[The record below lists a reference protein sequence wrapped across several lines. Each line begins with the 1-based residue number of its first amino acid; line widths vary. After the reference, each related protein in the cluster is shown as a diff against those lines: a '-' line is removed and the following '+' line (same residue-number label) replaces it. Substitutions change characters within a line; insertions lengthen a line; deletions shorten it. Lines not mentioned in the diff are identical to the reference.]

1 MVLALLLMMALP
13 VVTVLAAP
21 DDAVVVTANPQD
33 TSITLT
39 WITGNA
45 TSTIIRYKTT
55 SFPANPSDGTL
66 AYNGTGFQT
75 TITGLTAGTAY
86 FISVWGFDGVSYSPN
101 PAEVEMNT
109 LAVALP
115 TGGVNPPT
123 NVIPIPTVP
132 AGASSNASIAGF
144 DLEPFTSIIAHFNN
158 AQGGLGMPISNAWQT
173 IATLI
178 IVFIGLMVYRSNK
191 NFFVAY
197 FVVFILSAFAVG
209 LNLQQWYLLPIE
221 IVVGLGVWA
230 LERFFQ

>member
-1 MVLALLLMMALP
+1 MRKWIVVLALLLMMALP

-66 AYNGTGFQT
+66 AYNGTSFQT

-101 PAEVEMNT
+101 QDRKSTRLN
-109 LAVALP
+109 
-115 TGGVNPPT
+115 
-123 NVIPIPTVP
+123 
-132 AGASSNASIAGF
+132 SSHS
-144 DLEPFTSIIAHFNN
+144 
-158 AQGGLGMPISNAWQT
+158 QISYA
-173 IATLI
+173 
-178 IVFIGLMVYRSNK
+178 
-191 NFFVAY
+191 
-197 FVVFILSAFAVG
+197 AFC
-209 LNLQQWYLLPIE
+209 
-221 IVVGLGVWA
+221 
-230 LERFFQ
+230 FK